1 MLFVDYWNLQ
11 VTLQKE
17 DGKLAGLADA
27 GLRAH
32 RFAIDWFGLGPKLTA
47 LAAEHATPTP
57 GTPLPLAFQESRI
70 YTSTDATNAKFRHWA
85 TNSLGRQ
92 PGVRV
97 HCLDRRPKQNPDCPH
112 CYDQMNTCP
121 NCKQAITATQEKGVD
136 TLLVTDLLRLGLDGS
151 YDVALLVS
159 QDSDMA
165 PAAEHL
171 GTKGIKVIHVGIKHY
186 GNGVASRCWAGF
198 DLLPHR
204 TAIQRI

>member
-1 MLFVDYWNLQ
+1 MPLVALDSVSIAFGHLPLLDNVALQ
-11 VTLQKE
+11 V
-17 DGKLAGLADA
+17 DA
-27 GLRAH
+27 GERVAVIGRNGSGKSTLLS
-32 RFAIDWFGLGPKLTA
+32 ILGG
-47 LAAEHATPTP
+47 E
-57 GTPLPLAFQESRI
+57 LPP
-70 YTSTDATNAKFRHWA
+70 DA
-85 TNSLGRQ
+85 GVVMRQ